1 MYTSEHVPTS
11 AQRFDDGAAWRVEIP
26 SVEGPDALI
35 AVLDEARIREVPIH
49 RVSQGS
55 GMTLMLDSE
64 IEAMVELGTAHDVE
78 VTLFLGPR
86 AGFDIGRSVSTPDGA
101 GLFSALRGN
110 RQLHQALDE
119 VDRAV
124 SLGARSFLVGD
135 LGALA
140 ELGRRRSDGRLPR
153 DVRLKVSAMA
163 APANPAAAAVMSE
176 LGADSINVHSDHT
189 LEEFAEFRAA
199 VPSVLD
205 VYVEAPDS
213 LGGFVRYLEIPELVR
228 VAAPVHLKFGL
239 RNAAAVYPAGGHLAD
254 VVQSAVR
261 EKVRRAQIGL
271 EHLRRAEP
279 ATAAADQLTPSP

>member
-1 MYTSEHVPTS
+1 MPISDHLPTS

-64 IEAMVELGTAHDVE
+64 IEAMVELGAAHDVE

-86 AGFDIGRSVSTPDGA
+86 AGFDIGRSVSTLDGA
-101 GLFSALRGN
+101 GMFSSLRGN
-110 RQLHQALDE
+110 RQLDQALDE

-140 ELGRRRSDGRLPR
+140 ELGRRRADGRLPS

-163 APANPAAAAVMSE
+163 APANPASAAVMSE
-176 LGADSINVHSDHT
+176 LGADSINVQSDHT

-199 VPSVLD
+199 IPAVLD

-239 RNAAAVYPAGGHLAD
+239 RNAAPVYPAGGHLAGR
-254 VVQSAVR
+254 VQSAVR

-271 EHLRRAEP
+271 EHLRRAEL
-279 ATAAADQLTPSP
+279 AHAADQLTPSP